1 MGAEDRNPFLTQRL
15 AQSVADLSGND
26 RLFDYQS
33 AIFRRNRYALDL
45 AIHKFNGV
53 ESATSKQILDAS
65 TPTASREIA
74 ELGVISAAAR
84 AHLETGKAALK
95 QILPMLEKRPHDIGL
110 LLTIIQLYVQTHN
123 PGPALNLLETFLRR
137 LEAATTP
144 DHLDVRFA
152 PGLVAVAV
160 ALYRLQGR
168 QNSVRI
174 ELARASAHWRSKPKD
189 SATSHSLLREA
200 GVELLKSSNPKHHA
214 AAGATFETLVSKG
227 DDTTATAGLVASFAG
242 TDYAKIEPYLE
253 GLTPVDRLTANV
265 DVRALLNA
273 GVASAAPPPTTTTA
287 GAAGAS
293 TGKKRAADG
302 EPSGA
307 ATATM
312 NKRRK
317 KKPRLPKNYEEG
329 TKPDPERWL
338 PLRDRSTYRPKGKKG
353 KRRAQEA
360 TQGGFARGAAATA
373 DDHQETLELVGGA
386 GAVKVEK
393 AGGGGGGGG
402 GGGKKGKK
410 KGKK

>member
-152 PGLVAVAV
+152 
-160 ALYRLQGR
+160 
-168 QNSVRI
+168 
-174 ELARASAHWRSKPKD
+174 
-189 SATSHSLLREA
+189 TSR
-200 GVELLKSSNPKHHA
+200 
-214 AAGATFETLVSKG
+214 
-227 DDTTATAGLVASFAG
+227 
-242 TDYAKIEPYLE
+242 
-253 GLTPVDRLTANV
+253 
-265 DVRALLNA
+265 
-273 GVASAAPPPTTTTA
+273 
-287 GAAGAS
+287 
-293 TGKKRAADG
+293 
-302 EPSGA
+302 
-307 ATATM
+307 
-312 NKRRK
+312 
-317 KKPRLPKNYEEG
+317 
-329 TKPDPERWL
+329 
-338 PLRDRSTYRPKGKKG
+338 
-353 KRRAQEA
+353 
-360 TQGGFARGAAATA
+360 
-373 DDHQETLELVGGA
+373 
-386 GAVKVEK
+386 
-393 AGGGGGGGG
+393 
-402 GGGKKGKK
+402 
-410 KGKK
+410 